1 VIADRI
7 AKATRERS
15 EVTLQAKMTV
25 QEQCTHF
32 SEWLQ
37 VDKDWH
43 IREFLKTEG
52 LHPGH
57 AVFTYMTL
65 LSKVY
70 CWAKKNKVDVV
81 ETMENLENW
90 KVTGKEPHP
99 ATRDCQDLLHL
110 VDEPSPF
117 EKAWKHLAPQ
127 IRRREKC
134 TRDESEG
141 SASELIADLYYYLF
155 STWDEAAREKK
166 RLCGW
171 FKRLQE

>member
-1 VIADRI
+1 
-7 AKATRERS
+7 
-15 EVTLQAKMTV
+15 
-25 QEQCTHF
+25 
-32 SEWLQ
+32 
-37 VDKDWH
+37 
-43 IREFLKTEG
+43 
-52 LHPGH
+52 
-57 AVFTYMTL
+57 MTL

-70 CWAKKNKVDVV
+70 CWAKINRVDVV

-134 TRDESEG
+134 SRDESED

-155 STWDEAAREKK
+155 ATWDEAAREKMTLRMVQK
-166 RLCGW
+166 AAGVSSR
-171 FKRLQE
+171 